1 MNISEKPPEAINRKL
16 QFADTFLRKVIWFL
30 CGMLNHK
37 PFCNMNKELSFND
50 LPKVVSE
57 LYAKVEDVEALL
69 LQLIDSKPKSENKSQ
84 RTLLNVDQAC
94 QYLGMSKSTFYYKV
108 ERKEI
113 PAIKQGKRYYIYQDE
128 LDAWLESSRTAKVK
142 SQTYEEENA
151 ALLASHRRKP
161 NLKNW
166 ECYGE

>member
-1 MNISEKPPEAINRKL
+1 M
-16 QFADTFLRKVIWFL
+16 F
-30 CGMLNHK
+30 NHK
-37 PFCNMNKELSFND
+37 PFCNMNKKLSFND
-50 LPKVVSE
+50 LPQVVSE
-57 LYAKVEDVEALL
+57 LYTKVEDVEALL

>member
-1 MNISEKPPEAINRKL
+1 
-16 QFADTFLRKVIWFL
+16 
-30 CGMLNHK
+30 
-37 PFCNMNKELSFND
+37 MNKELSFND

-69 LQLIDSKPKSENKSQ
+69 LQLIASKPKSENKSQ

-94 QYLGMSKSTFYYKV
+94 QYLGMSKSTFNYKV
-108 ERKEI
+108 ERMEI

-166 ECYGE
+166 ECYGK